1 MSINKLAIILFVL
14 ASSVELSFAATSC
27 LSILDKQERVLT
39 TSADKPYV
47 VSGQTLSIY
56 LKANCSIP
64 KNPNNNPKP
73 KAVIEGKRNGVTVD
87 KIKIEYFYN
96 SMRDYVIFF
105 IDDFAFEYENRYQT
119 AAFLKPIIF
128 NDVRG
133 NFKIKFSINK
143 SYVGENANILD
154 EIIFY
159 VTSSASVTVN
169 DDNNR
174 GTVPNNDDNNRGT
187 VPNNDDTT
195 GPEFVSTRFVFT
207 LAENQVGTVPVLTP
221 EGHPGVVRTTGAGVR
236 YTLAADGGGRFRID
250 ASTGAVTH
258 VGSGTRA
265 GHYELTVRA
274 TDARGRE
281 AEAPVIVEVLSTA
294 AVTRLNR
301 VQRTVLPEAVRMATG
316 SAFAAVSGRLEAG
329 RTANRLRVAGYE
341 VLNGAADGAGTFADG
356 ACGVADGCDEGG
368 DKTSARGPTTFDLT
382 QVLTG
387 SEFTLPLSATGAGTA
402 GGLTPVLWGAVDWTA
417 LSGSGTAP
425 DWDGGML
432 NAHLGADVRLGE
444 HLLVGVALSHARG
457 SFDWT
462 DQGDD
467 QAMTGTYKS
476 RLTSL
481 MPYLGWTAHE
491 RLEMWAATTL
501 GRAEITL
508 DDVAAGKYDSAAT
521 AWSAGTGA
529 RGTLL
534 ADGPTALALKGE
546 AWVSRWAADGTDP
559 VAALE
564 ADVQRLRLA
573 LEGRHAWTL
582 ASGAVVA
589 PSLEVGV
596 RHDSGAGETGTG
608 LELGGGVHWNDPI
621 RGLTFQARA
630 RTLLGR
636 GGYRQWGIA
645 GLASLDP
652 GADGLGLALSV
663 APAWG
668 VADSGLARLWDEGMA
683 GRPTATLR
691 PNPRLEGRLGY
702 GVSAPGTLGT
712 ITPYAGLSLAGTQA
726 QTWRTGV
733 RLNAGAK
740 IDAHLETTWRETIGG
755 APDRGV
761 ILEVRLRF

>member
-1 MSINKLAIILFVL
+1 
-14 ASSVELSFAATSC
+14 
-27 LSILDKQERVLT
+27 
-39 TSADKPYV
+39 
-47 VSGQTLSIY
+47 
-56 LKANCSIP
+56 
-64 KNPNNNPKP
+64 
-73 KAVIEGKRNGVTVD
+73 
-87 KIKIEYFYN
+87 
-96 SMRDYVIFF
+96 MRDYVIFF

-174 GTVPNNDDNNRGT
+174 GTVPNNDDNNRGTVPNSDDNNRGTVPNNDDNNRGTVPNNDDNNRGTVPNSDDNNRGT

-281 AEAPVIVEVLSTA
+281 AETPVIVEVLSTA

-402 GGLTPVLWGAVDWTA
+402 GGLTPVLWGAVDWTV